1 MWGTPNSYA
10 ICKRFPNET
19 FGDYSQN
26 WANGKLEIWTLI
38 YQTLPERKE
47 WQNFSRN
54 ILAEVHPQDARPG
67 KLIQPFR
74 GGPYPLYVKIQ
85 VQIDLSM
92 FKRYVLKSPS
102 RMVDLYNSSR
112 NRYFLPYIIWK
123 LEKVSKLFC
132 KADISVKINKGNLI

>member
-10 ICKRFPNET
+10 TCKRFPNET

-85 VQIDLSM
+85 VQIKTAISRVKSSHSSVPQTGELLVLQEGMCSSLSAPGYSYSQH
-92 FKRYVLKSPS
+92 KPILPL
-102 RMVDLYNSSR
+102 MVRS
-112 NRYFLPYIIWK
+112 
-123 LEKVSKLFC
+123 
-132 KADISVKINKGNLI
+132 